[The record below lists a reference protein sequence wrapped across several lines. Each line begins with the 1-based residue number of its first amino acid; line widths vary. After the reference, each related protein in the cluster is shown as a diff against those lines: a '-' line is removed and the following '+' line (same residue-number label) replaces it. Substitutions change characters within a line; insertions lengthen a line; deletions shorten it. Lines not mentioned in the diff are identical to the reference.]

1 MKNLVLALAIFSST
15 LPALA
20 SAQDADEK
28 MFPTVTCSQFRE
40 RFTDALSGNKEA
52 IALAWLFTGPKQE
65 KFEVP
70 GIQAAIGCTA
80 DGMFEGFGA
89 TLTETD
95 DTNIKRYARFVAAA
109 VRATDPGFDHSAA
122 LQFMHELGKQAL
134 REARDTERK
143 TGRLSGD
150 AEKQIGSYVT
160 VQSFQNGLVR
170 TGIELRY
177 KD

>member
-1 MKNLVLALAIFSST
+1 MKKVALALAIFA
-15 LPALA
+15 LPIMA
-20 SAQDADEK
+20 SAEETDEK
-28 MFPTVTCSQFRE
+28 MSPTVTCGEFRE
-40 RFTDALSGNKEA
+40 RFTDALIGNREG
-52 IALAWLFTGPKQE
+52 IALVWLFTGPKQE

-95 DTNIKRYARFVAAA
+95 DGNMRRYARFSAAA
-109 VRATDPGFDHSAA
+109 LRATEPGFGHSAA
-122 LQFMHELGKQAL
+122 LQFMTDLTKEAL
-134 REARDTERK
+134 RDARDTERK
-143 TGRLSGD
+143 TGQLRGD
-150 AEKQIGSYVT
+150 AEKQLGSYVI
-160 VQSFQNGLVR
+160 VQRFLNGPAR